1 MAHPRAGK
9 PAEKS
14 DLIDVDALLAA
25 YYDLVPDVSNPD
37 QAVVF
42 GTSGHRGSAFDG
54 AFNEAHITAIT
65 AAIIEYRASQG
76 VTGPLFIAKD
86 THGLSLPAWK
96 TAIEVLVAA
105 GIEVFAEKEDEYT
118 PTPALSRAIIRYN
131 REHTGGPQADG
142 IVVTPS
148 HNPPRDGG
156 FKYNPPNGGPAD
168 TDATS
173 WIADRANELV
183 PDFKKV
189 KRIPYEKAAN
199 KINRFDYRSKYC
211 EELSLVVDIDKIKS
225 SGLRIGADPMGGAS
239 AQYWEYISE
248 NLLPNL
254 TVVNRVID
262 PTWYFMTLDT
272 DGKIRMDCSSPNS
285 MASLVHQRDKYDIA
299 TGNDADADRHG
310 IVTPDAGLMNPNHYL
325 AVAIEYLFGHR
336 PGWPADTKIGKT
348 LVSSSMIDNVA
359 KELGRT
365 LVEVPV
371 GFKWFVPGLIS
382 GELGFGGEESAGASF
397 LEMNGSTWTTDKDGI
412 ILDLLASEITAV
424 TGKTP
429 SQRYAELAEEFGE
442 YVYQRIDSDASREEK
457 ARLKALSPEDI
468 KATELAGKKITNV
481 YTNAPGN
488 DAPIGGIKVTTDEGW
503 FAARPSGT
511 ENKYKI
517 YAESYVSENEL
528 SKIQDAAKEVVS
540 EALEG

>member
-131 REHTGGPQADG
+131 REHTGSPQADG

-199 KINRFDYRSKYC
+199 KVNRFDYRSKYC

>member
-199 KINRFDYRSKYC
+199 KVNRFDYRSKYC

-254 TVVNRVID
+254 TGLSTQ
-262 PTWYFMTLDT
+262 P
-272 DGKIRMDCSSPNS
+272 
-285 MASLVHQRDKYDIA
+285 
-299 TGNDADADRHG
+299 G
-310 IVTPDAGLMNPNHYL
+310 I
-325 AVAIEYLFGHR
+325 
-336 PGWPADTKIGKT
+336 
-348 LVSSSMIDNVA
+348 S
-359 KELGRT
+359 
-365 LVEVPV
+365 
-371 GFKWFVPGLIS
+371 
-382 GELGFGGEESAGASF
+382 
-397 LEMNGSTWTTDKDGI
+397 
-412 ILDLLASEITAV
+412 
-424 TGKTP
+424 
-429 SQRYAELAEEFGE
+429 
-442 YVYQRIDSDASREEK
+442 
-457 ARLKALSPEDI
+457 
-468 KATELAGKKITNV
+468 
-481 YTNAPGN
+481 
-488 DAPIGGIKVTTDEGW
+488 
-503 FAARPSGT
+503 
-511 ENKYKI
+511 
-517 YAESYVSENEL
+517 
-528 SKIQDAAKEVVS
+528 
-540 EALEG
+540 